1 MSLRVVHGG
10 GLVRGAERERAV
22 VAKKWKCT
30 VNGGV
35 PGRLDWAGTG
45 CSVDTA
51 VWHTDWGRAAG
62 RTSLWDLGRTG
73 ALVKSLGSCWA
84 PEGIMVVSARSWVA
98 NEGGKYFV
106 LVGKVFVWHLKT
118 THLHLNLLTDSLIY
132 LLFIFNLHNSPRTL
146 KWICCCSVTVFSTCC
161 IHAVCLA
168 IVGQLW
174 PELRY
179 RCARDVY
186 RQFLVLFVMM
196 CSVCVCVSLRVCGG
210 RFCGWELT
218 PGCSSAPS
226 CSTSLDSNTTT
237 STRCSGWDL
246 IHLHALSRCVVLNQA

>member
-1 MSLRVVHGG
+1 MG
-10 GLVRGAERERAV
+10 GLVRGAERERAA

-51 VWHTDWGRAAG
+51 VWQTDWGRAAG
-62 RTSLWDLGRTG
+62 RTSLWDLDRTG

-98 NEGGKYFV
+98 NEGGKHFV

-118 THLHLNLLTDSLIY
+118 SHLHLNLLTDSLIY

-146 KWICCCSVTVFSTCC
+146 KWICCCSVVTVLSTCC
-161 IHAVCLA
+161 MYPCSLLGYCRAAVAWTQIQMCTRLLQAVSCAVCD
-168 IVGQLW
+168 
-174 PELRY
+174 
-179 RCARDVY
+179 DVF
-186 RQFLVLFVMM
+186 RVCV
-196 CSVCVCVSLRVCGG
+196 SVCVWG
-210 RFCGWELT
+210 
-218 PGCSSAPS
+218 
-226 CSTSLDSNTTT
+226 
-237 STRCSGWDL
+237 
-246 IHLHALSRCVVLNQA
+246 